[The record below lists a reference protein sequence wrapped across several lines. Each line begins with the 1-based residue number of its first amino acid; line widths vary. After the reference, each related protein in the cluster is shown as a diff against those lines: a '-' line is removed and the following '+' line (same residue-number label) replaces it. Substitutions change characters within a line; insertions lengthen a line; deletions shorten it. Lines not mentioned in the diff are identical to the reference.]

1 MIYWLFNDAF
11 FMEEKKPEKN
21 ACKLVIYCRHL
32 QEQAMLQAKKKCPR
46 LFATVNRG
54 RCIVIELKFI

>member
-1 MIYWLFNDAF
+1 
-11 FMEEKKPEKN
+11 MEEKKPEKN